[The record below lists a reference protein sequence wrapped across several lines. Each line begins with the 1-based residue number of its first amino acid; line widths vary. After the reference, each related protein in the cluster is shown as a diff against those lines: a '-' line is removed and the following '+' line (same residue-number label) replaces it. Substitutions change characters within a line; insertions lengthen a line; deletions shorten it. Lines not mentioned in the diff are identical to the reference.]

1 MNTIRVSLLPVLVAM
16 AFSIAPQA
24 AFAASAQCVPE
35 VKDGWI
41 RVPPAAIPVLAGFAT
56 LSNDC
61 GAATTIVAG
70 SSAAFDDVS
79 IHETRFEDGMAKMR
93 AIPKLAVPAGGSTTL
108 KPGGLHLMLMKP
120 KTAPAAGD
128 VIRIDFTLE
137 DGRTMSGDFEVRK
150 SGR

>member
-1 MNTIRVSLLPVLVAM
+1 WRRAPGGLNTQQGQRALQRHQGRAVISASGTPVSTVHSLKGMNTIRGSLLPALVVM

-24 AFAASAQCVPE
+24 AFAASAQGVPE

-93 AIPKLAVPAGGSTTL
+93 AIPKLAVPAGGST
-108 KPGGLHLMLMKP
+108 
-120 KTAPAAGD
+120 
-128 VIRIDFTLE
+128 
-137 DGRTMSGDFEVRK
+137 
-150 SGR
+150 